1 MARAKL
7 GKRQLAIYDF
17 IRSYS
22 DEHGYP
28 PSVREI
34 GAAVGLASPS
44 TVHMHLKVLEEQ
56 GLIKRDS
63 KKPRTIEVMDK
74 QDSKEGASDGLGK
87 VTQDVS
93 HNAITLPLVGRV
105 AAGMPI
111 LAEQNI
117 EDTLTLPTS
126 IVGDAS
132 SFILRVRGDS
142 MVNAGIF
149 DGDYLVVKEQSD
161 AHDGEIVVAL
171 IDDSATVKT
180 FYREKGRIRLQPE
193 NDAMGPIYADN
204 PTILGRVTA
213 LIRSVS

>member
-1 MARAKL
+1 MARGKL
-7 GKRQLAIYDF
+7 GKRQIAIYDF
-17 IRSYS
+17 IRAYS
-22 DEHGYP
+22 TEHGYP

-63 KKPRTIEVMDK
+63 KKPRTIEVMGK
-74 QDSKEGASDGLGK
+74 QAPSPADEGIAS
-87 VTQDVS
+87 VSQDVDRNVIS
-93 HNAITLPLVGRV
+93 LPLVGRV
-105 AAGMPI
+105 AAGTPI

-126 IVGDAS
+126 IVGDSS
-132 SFILRVRGDS
+132 SFILRVRGES
-142 MVNAGIF
+142 MINAGIF
-149 DGDYLVVKEQSD
+149 DGDYIVVKEQQD

-180 FYREKGRIRLQPE
+180 FYREQGRIRLQPE
-193 NDAMGPIYADN
+193 NDTMEPIYADN